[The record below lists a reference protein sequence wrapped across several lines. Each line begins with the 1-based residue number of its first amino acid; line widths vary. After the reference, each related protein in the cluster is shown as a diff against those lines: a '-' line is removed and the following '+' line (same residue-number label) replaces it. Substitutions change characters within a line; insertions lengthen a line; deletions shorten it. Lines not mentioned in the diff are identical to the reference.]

1 MNAGQR
7 LQAGPM
13 LTQLGLGRPMG
24 NLLIGADGSEF
35 VASLLRS
42 KGPSAAVQELQ
53 ANYGLQHPLC
63 KPLLQ
68 MLDYLDISRR
78 EAHMYILTR
87 ARKLLLDWI
96 AGVRAAAGQRNSD
109 AGGELAES
117 QEEVQLQE
125 KLERLLNASFKY
137 MGVPE
142 LQQVLRQDAQSDSV
156 LAWCDTAW
164 VSPVQ
169 WCTSF

>member
-1 MNAGQR
+1 MMHTTVRG
-7 LQAGPM
+7 QAGPT
-13 LTQLGLGRPMG
+13 LTQLGVGRPEG

-63 KPLLQ
+63 KPLLH

-78 EAHMYILTR
+78 EAHLYVLTR

-96 AGVRAAAGQRNSD
+96 ASVRSVSTQRSSD
-109 AGGELAES
+109 AGGDAAES
-117 QEEVQLQE
+117 EEEIQLQG

-142 LQQVLRQDAQSDSV
+142 LQQVGAHIQN
-156 LAWCDTAW
+156 
-164 VSPVQ
+164 
-169 WCTSF
+169 